1 MKGDITMTRMYWVMY
16 HGFANYYELAWTDKD
31 NADDC
36 AAARKAGFEPITR
49 KNATTLARQ
58 ERERAVYDAAFSGY
72 ADDHI
77 WPFRYCRNMD
87 FIDVHC
93 RDKAY
98 IVEA

>member
-1 MKGDITMTRMYWVMY
+1 MARKMYWVRY
-16 HGFANYYELAWTDKD
+16 HEFANNYELAWTDNEVD
-31 NADDC
+31 RIT
-36 AAARKAGFEPITR
+36 AREQGFDHITR